1 MNRRDT
7 IIVAVLLN
15 AAVIAVLLMMAITTD
30 EEVLQRTPERSY
42 EVARDVYP
50 SSNSIVE
57 ANAIEAI
64 AKNRTSDGPIVI
76 DLEAIG
82 FDSMLSDDFNSSS
95 EELFVLDDVLN
106 GLSQEKPTVQTAV
119 KPSLV
124 AKDDSNVKVVEIAVK
139 KGDSLD
145 KIARA
150 NNTTI
155 EAIKRSSQLKSEK
168 LSIGQLLQVPVGS
181 KKSNAVVGGSASPQG
196 TAQKDVSHQVASNES
211 PKLKIEPQS
220 EAVYYVVKSGD
231 NPWKIAKQ
239 QQLNMDDLLRLNH
252 LNEEKARNLKPGDKI
267 RIR

>member
-30 EEVLQRTPERSY
+30 DEVLQRPPERSY
-42 EVARDVYP
+42 EIAKDFHP
-50 SSNSIVE
+50 NLE
-57 ANAIEAI
+57 TNAVEAI

-82 FDSMLSDDFNSSS
+82 FDSMLSDDFSSS
-95 EELFVLDDVLN
+95 GEELFVLDDVLN
-106 GLSQEKPTVQTAV
+106 GLPQEKPSVQT
-119 KPSLV
+119 V
-124 AKDDSNVKVVEIAVK
+124 AKASPPMSDDSNVKIVEIAVK

-155 EAIKRSSQLKSEK
+155 EAIKRLSQLKSEK
-168 LSIGQLLQVPVGS
+168 LSIGQLLKVPVGY
-181 KKSNAVVGGSASPQG
+181 KKSNATASASPSLQE
-196 TAQKDVSHQVASNES
+196 TSPKDVSRQVASNES
-211 PKLKIEPQS
+211 PKLKIAPQS

-239 QQLNMDDLLRLNH
+239 QQLNMDDLLRLNQ

>member
-15 AAVIAVLLMMAITTD
+15 AAVIAVLLMMAVTTD
-30 EEVLQRTPERSY
+30 EEVLQRLPERSY
-42 EVARDVYP
+42 EVVKNVSP
-50 SSNSIVE
+50 NPVVE
-57 ANAIEAI
+57 AEAVEEI

-82 FDSMLSDDFNSSS
+82 FDSMLSDDFSSS
-95 EELFVLDDVLN
+95 AEELFVLDDVMN
-106 GLSQEKPTVQTAV
+106 GLPQEKPSVQT
-119 KPSLV
+119 V
-124 AKDDSNVKVVEIAVK
+124 AKANPVVASEDSSGKVVEIVVK

-155 EAIKRSSQLKSEK
+155 EAIKRSSQLKNEK
-168 LSIGQLLQVPVGS
+168 LSIGQVLKVPVGS
-181 KKSNAVVGGSASPQG
+181 KKSNAVIA
-196 TAQKDVSHQVASNES
+196 TQKDVSHQVASNAS

-220 EAVYYVVKSGD
+220 EAVYYIVKSGD

-239 QQLNMDDLLRLNH
+239 QQLNMDDLLHLNH